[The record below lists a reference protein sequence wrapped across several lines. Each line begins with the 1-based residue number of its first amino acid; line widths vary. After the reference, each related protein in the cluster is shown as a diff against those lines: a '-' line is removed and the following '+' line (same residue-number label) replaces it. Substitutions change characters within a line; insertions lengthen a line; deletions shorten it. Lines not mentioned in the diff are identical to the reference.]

1 MGLDVLAEPKLPVPV
16 NPIQVI
22 RVFLKTTISFPPH
35 PLHLPTVTAMLHLPV
50 AALTNRYL
58 STCRATYS

>member
-1 MGLDVLAEPKLPVPV
+1 MGLDVLAEPKLAVPV

-22 RVFLKTTISFPPH
+22 KVFLKTTISFPPH
-35 PLHLPTVTAMLHLPV
+35 PLHLPTVTAMLRLPV
-50 AALTNRYL
+50 AALTTRYL